1 MDDTSLLAPISA
13 DAPCG
18 PDLEYDPAF
27 LALESNLDNAFVE
40 RAVGPG
46 AEEAAGPDWKR
57 IAAQASELMQR
68 THDLRVAV
76 SLTKAWLNMQGVT
89 GLARGLS
96 LLQQLLSLR
105 WGSVHPQIGAQGD
118 TDGLMRVNALRS
130 LCDSR
135 SLLSPL
141 RSAPLLR
148 ARGLPALCLR
158 DLEQAARKGNGNG
171 EAHSGH
177 GGHTANDGPDA
188 TVIDASFIGCDLDE
202 LSAMH
207 ETVNTART
215 AARSLEQLFAE
226 HSTPAVL
233 RLSELIAQLDAIDSQ
248 LAPRLRAR
256 RAALASNEEP
266 QPTAAEASAPAA
278 RSALR
283 TSGNGHRNAVQDRED
298 ALRDLDRICAYWE
311 EHEPASPVPMLLRR
325 AQRLAGMS
333 FIELVREL
341 APSGIS
347 EIETLR
353 GPNPAESES

>member
-27 LALESNLDNAFVE
+27 LSLESNLDNAFVE
-40 RAVGPG
+40 RAVAGG
-46 AEEAAGPDWKR
+46 EEAAGPDWKR

-76 SLTKAWLNMQGVT
+76 SLTKAWLNMKGVP
-89 GLARGLS
+89 GLTRGLT

-135 SLLSPL
+135 SLIAPL

-148 ARGLPALCLR
+148 ARGLPALSLR
-158 DLEQAARKGNGNG
+158 DLEQAARKTNGNG
-171 EAHSGH
+171 EAHE
-177 GGHTANDGPDA
+177 GPDA

-202 LSAMH
+202 LAAMH
-207 ETVNTART
+207 ESVGAART

-233 RLSELIAQLDAIDSQ
+233 RLSELIAQLDAIDGQ
-248 LAPRLRAR
+248 LSPRLRAR
-256 RAALASNEEP
+256 RAALASHGANDEP
-266 QPTAAEASAPAA
+266 QPTAAEESAPAA

-283 TSGNGHRNAVQDRED
+283 AGGPRNSVQDRED
-298 ALRDLDRICAYWE
+298 ALRDLERICAYWE